1 MQKILGGPSGS
12 IGSVG
17 GGSDTAGSK
26 TGATEPV
33 TPAPVSPARIGDGPG
48 EQRTGAQS
56 PPVMMSPEMLKTILA
71 ESMAMGMQIAGAS
84 AEKQAKEQ
92 TTPGGSLSESALS
105 GASAGTPRL
114 HAARTLDY
122 LLEGYLKK
130 ADRMDFKA
138 GLPSPELQLQDRLQA
153 TVTYCNNI
161 RAEMRVNGMAHWFEL
176 DPAVTSGLEL
186 EEALTLTLNG
196 KHVGKHGLRM
206 HYVNDHK
213 QAVSVQLAFKLQSAV
228 VACAAADTSYAS
240 LHLLVNEDA
249 WPMLKVGQH
258 AEPFELM
265 LESITQH
272 LLYGK
277 GAFMVNEAAHQF
289 KLSFLAGQTC
299 KLQSLTEDGLN
310 KLAEDIKSQLVIMHT
325 LGVPEACPTAREL
338 FKTLPVFFSELFN
351 GGKDDEG
358 VFKCVQYYAWLGE
371 ACNPDQLWSKQRS
384 VLSRDEQKVKEI
396 RETLVNGWELRL
408 PQKNRYFPAVIAA
421 NSGKPCAL
429 ATFFEWLRS
438 KVQSESHRS
447 EQLAL
452 IQGGS
457 GGRIRKPSSAEAEE
471 AAFHRLGERQ
481 KYP

>member
-1 MQKILGGPSGS
+1 MATDPSEFVSIFSPGGTRLTLPPASPAGSEAGGVGSAQSSQTPAQQGAAGSVVQKILGGPSGS

-26 TGATEPV
+26 TSATEPV

-130 ADRMDFKA
+130 ADKMDFKA

-153 TVTYCNNI
+153 TVTYCTNI

-186 EEALTLTLNG
+186 EDALTLTLNG

-228 VACAAADTSYAS
+228 VACAA
-240 LHLLVNEDA
+240 
-249 WPMLKVGQH
+249 
-258 AEPFELM
+258 
-265 LESITQH
+265 
-272 LLYGK
+272 
-277 GAFMVNEAAHQF
+277 
-289 KLSFLAGQTC
+289 
-299 KLQSLTEDGLN
+299 
-310 KLAEDIKSQLVIMHT
+310 LAEDIKSVAVT
-325 LGVPEACPTAREL
+325 TPGV
-338 FKTLPVFFSELFN
+338 
-351 GGKDDEG
+351 
-358 VFKCVQYYAWLGE
+358 
-371 ACNPDQLWSKQRS
+371 RS
-384 VLSRDEQKVKEI
+384 LCY
-396 RETLVNGWELRL
+396 N
-408 PQKNRYFPAVIAA
+408 
-421 NSGKPCAL
+421 
-429 ATFFEWLRS
+429 
-438 KVQSESHRS
+438 
-447 EQLAL
+447 L
-452 IQGGS
+452 I
-457 GGRIRKPSSAEAEE
+457 GR
-471 AAFHRLGERQ
+471 
-481 KYP
+481 